1 MTYREYVL
9 RKYPE
14 AFDPRHKDLMK
25 GCPSD
30 YGLEVKCN
38 DMIGCKECWNTVI
51 TEQETGQKLK
61 VMLDPGA
68 IMPTRAH
75 STDAGLD
82 LYSPVRQVLRA
93 NDRASIDTGVRVA
106 IPAGYVGMITSKSGL
121 MAKEG
126 ITCRGTIDAGYTGS
140 IKAVLFNHSQKD
152 YIVEKGQKITQLVI
166 FPIITPEPELVDSL
180 EETERGE
187 GGFGSTGKF

>member
-51 TEQETGQKLK
+51 TEQETGPKLK
-61 VMLDPGA
+61 VMLDP
-68 IMPTRAH
+68 
-75 STDAGLD
+75 
-82 LYSPVRQVLRA
+82 
-93 NDRASIDTGVRVA
+93 
-106 IPAGYVGMITSKSGL
+106 
-121 MAKEG
+121 
-126 ITCRGTIDAGYTGS
+126 
-140 IKAVLFNHSQKD
+140 
-152 YIVEKGQKITQLVI
+152 
-166 FPIITPEPELVDSL
+166 L